1 MSGAATRTSQTIV
14 LVGLMGSGKSSIGR
28 RLAERLGLPFVDA
41 DAEIEAAAGC
51 TIEDFFERYGEEE
64 FRKGERRVMKRLL
77 AGPVHVLSTGGG
89 AFIDPETREAIA
101 ESGISV
107 WLRAD
112 LPTLLDRVGRRDDRP
127 LLKDGDPA
135 QILKK
140 LMDERY
146 PIYAE
151 ADITV
156 DSSDGPPRITV
167 DRVTE
172 ALDAYIADRAGH
184 DGSARSADGGA
195 PQ

>member
-1 MSGAATRTSQTIV
+1 MSGGRTRASQTIV

-51 TIEDFFERYGEEE
+51 SIEDFFERYGEEE

-89 AFIDPETREAIA
+89 AFIDAESRATIREA
-101 ESGISV
+101 GISV

-112 LPTLLDRVGRRDDRP
+112 LSTLVDRVARRNDRP
-127 LLKDGDPA
+127 LLKDGDPEE
-135 QILKK
+135 ILKS
-140 LMDERY
+140 LMAERY

-156 DSSDGPPRITV
+156 DSTDGPPRITV
-167 DRVTE
+167 DRVTK
-172 ALDAYIADRAGH
+172 ALDDFIADQAEPSN
-184 DGSARSADGGA
+184 GSTA
-195 PQ
+195 

>member
-1 MSGAATRTSQTIV
+1 MSGVPTRTSQTIV

-77 AGPVHVLSTGGG
+77 SGPAHVLSTGGG
-89 AFIDPETREAIA
+89 AFIDPETREAISQ
-101 ESGISV
+101 SGISV

-112 LPTLLDRVGRRDDRP
+112 LETLLERVARRNDRP
-127 LLKDGDPA
+127 LLKRGDPEA
-135 QILKK
+135 ILQA
-140 LMDERY
+140 LMDARY
-146 PIYAE
+146 PIYAK

-156 DSSDGPPRITV
+156 DSTDGPPRITV

-172 ALDAYIADRAGH
+172 ALDAYIADQ
-184 DGSARSADGGA
+184 ARQADGGA
-195 PQ
+195 S